1 MLGFANAFAMPTLSE
16 WRPHT
21 QSVGISS
28 RALQQIAA
36 SRGGSDF
43 IDTMRRS
50 LHHRLD
56 RGPNGVLLVSM
67 LATLR
72 GTGGRVCA
80 NDIASGHYGSAIQS
94 LEVVTEAVKEILPES
109 APDIRCETCAIPY
122 PESLEHL
129 QGVLA
134 TWQG

>member
-1 MLGFANAFAMPTLSE
+1 
-16 WRPHT
+16 
-21 QSVGISS
+21 
-28 RALQQIAA
+28 
-36 SRGGSDF
+36 
-43 IDTMRRS
+43 
-50 LHHRLD
+50 
-56 RGPNGVLLVSM
+56 M

-134 TWQG
+134 TWQGVGASFGFLDPMRYVLGERGGPYTHDLPPPTGRASLRVRI